1 MAEKIVI
8 IGGGIAGLSAAQAAR
23 EANSEARI
31 HLICGEKRLPY
42 YRPRI
47 CEIFSGLDPE
57 KLLVRNHQWFIDMD
71 IEVVN
76 GRVASID
83 ADKRQIKFTDSSYLF
98 YDKLILAT
106 GARGNIPDAKGKDK
120 DWVIPLRFME
130 DIRKISE
137 LSGPVVII
145 GDGLLGLEAAW
156 HLSRAGRSVVIVG
169 RGGRLLSH
177 QLDHEGSVFFLSIVE
192 NAGVRVALNG
202 DLAAVEED
210 LVVLEDGRGFEAA
223 VVVCAAGIK
232 SLTKLARN
240 LGAECNNGIV
250 VDEHMQTS
258 LPDIWAAGDCVE
270 YQGRVYGLWTASM
283 AQGAVAGAC
292 AAGAAQIYQPERP
305 GYMMNAMGTKVW
317 SYGDI
322 LAEDGASVRDIVAMH
337 FIKLFF
343 AAGVLVGAE
352 MIGDTSRMLAVKK
365 AVDNAMPKAEAIKEF
380 LPTRSRGN

>member
-1 MAEKIVI
+1 MADKIII

-23 EANSEARI
+23 ETDSEARI
-31 HLICGEKRLPY
+31 HLICGEKKLPY

-47 CEIFSGLDPE
+47 CEIFSGLDPD
-57 KLLVRNHQWFIDMD
+57 KLLVRNHQWFIDMN

-76 GRVASID
+76 GMVTSID
-83 ADKRQIKFTDSSYLF
+83 AEKHQVKLADSSYLF

-120 DWVIPLRFME
+120 EWVVPLRFMD
-130 DIRKISE
+130 DIKKISE

-202 DLAAVEED
+202 YLEAIEEG
-210 LVVLEDGRGFEAA
+210 LVILEDGRGFEAA

-232 SLTKLARN
+232 SVTKLARG
-240 LGAECNNGIV
+240 LGAECNNAVV
-250 VDEHMQTS
+250 VDEHMHTS
-258 LPDIWAAGDCVE
+258 LPDVWAAGDCVE

-292 AAGAAQIYQPERP
+292 AAGADKKYQPERP

-322 LAEDGASVRDIVAMH
+322 LAEDGLSARDIVAMH

-343 AAGVLVGAE
+343 DQGALVGAE

-365 AVDNAMPKAEAIKEF
+365 AVDVAMSKAEAIKEF